1 MKRLLAVLF
10 IVFLA
15 APAFAIEPGEALSNP
30 EQEAHARALMG
41 EIRCLV
47 CQAESVEDSPSPFA
61 GEVRR
66 LVREQVAAGRSD
78 AEIKDFLVAR
88 YGEEIL
94 YRPRWRPSTWLL
106 WLGPFVALGLGVVIV
121 IFTIRAARGAKL
133 APATPLSDDEQ
144 AALKRLL
151 ENENRGQE

>member
-1 MKRLLAVLF
+1 MKRTLIAICLF
-10 IVFLA
+10 LFA
-15 APAFAIEPGEALSNP
+15 FPAFAIAPGEALSNP

-66 LVREQVAAGRSD
+66 LIREQVAAGRSD
-78 AEIKDFLVAR
+78 TEIKDFLVAR

-94 YRPRWRPSTWLL
+94 YRPRWRPGTWIL
-106 WLGPFVALGLGVVIV
+106 WLGPFVALGLGLVIV
-121 IFTIRAARGAKL
+121 IFTIRTSRGAKL
-133 APATPLSDDEQ
+133 VPAAPLSDDEQ

-151 ENENRGQE
+151 EQENRFGD

>member
-1 MKRLLAVLF
+1 MRHA
-10 IVFLA
+10 LA
-15 APAFAIEPGEALSNP
+15 AIAFLLMALPAVAIEPGEALSNP
-30 EQEAHARALMG
+30 EQEARARDLMS

-94 YRPRWRPSTWLL
+94 YRPRWRPSTWVL
-106 WLGPFVALGLGVVIV
+106 WLGPFVALGFGVVIV
-121 IFTIRAARGAKL
+121 VLTIRASRGAKI
-133 APATPLSDDEQ
+133 APQAPLNDDEQ
-144 AALKRLL
+144 KALNRLL
-151 ENENRGQE
+151 DRDNHGAE

>member
-1 MKRLLAVLF
+1 MKRIVVALCIFLF
-10 IVFLA
+10 AL
-15 APAFAIEPGEALSNP
+15 PAFAIEPGEALSNP
-30 EQEAHARALMG
+30 DQEMRARALMG

-61 GEVRR
+61 GEVRQ

-78 AEIKDFLVAR
+78 TEIKNFLVAR

-106 WLGPFVALGLGVVIV
+106 WLGPFVALGLGMVIV
-121 IFTIRAARGAKL
+121 IFTIRASRGAKL
-133 APATPLSDDEQ
+133 APAAPLSDDEQ

-151 ENENRGQE
+151 ERENRTGE